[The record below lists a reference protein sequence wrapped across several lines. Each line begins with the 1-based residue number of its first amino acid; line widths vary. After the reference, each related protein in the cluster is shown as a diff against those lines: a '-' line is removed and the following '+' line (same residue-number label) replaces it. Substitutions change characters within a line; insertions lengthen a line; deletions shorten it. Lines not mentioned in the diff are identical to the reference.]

1 MKLKTELDYLA
12 AKSPPIEITPA
23 SVESLVA
30 ASEEDSC
37 RYGNAISLHS
47 AEVTILC
54 CVVH

>member
-1 MKLKTELDYLA
+1 MKSGGLA
-12 AKSPPIEITPA
+12 HEA
-23 SVESLVA
+23 VESLVA

>member
-1 MKLKTELDYLA
+1 MELDYLA

-37 RYGNAISLHS
+37 RYGNVISLHS